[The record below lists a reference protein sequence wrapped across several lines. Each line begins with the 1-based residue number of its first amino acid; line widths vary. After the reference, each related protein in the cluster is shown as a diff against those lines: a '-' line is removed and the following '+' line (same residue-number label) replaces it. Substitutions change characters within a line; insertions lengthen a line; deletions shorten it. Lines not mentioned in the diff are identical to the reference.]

1 MANVCVDYRLP
12 DGRPVRALN
21 GISLT
26 VKRGETIGV
35 AGRSGGGKTTWLKV
49 LLRLIHPCAGEV
61 RIQGTPLDCVSREA
75 ISRLVGYVGQSPFLF
90 AGTIEE
96 NIAYGAGQCCPEDI
110 RLAAQKACIHHEIT
124 RMPNGY
130 ETQVAERG
138 ANLSG
143 GQRQRLALARV
154 FLKNPPILVL
164 DEATA
169 ALDAISERQV
179 QEAIAKAR
187 ADRTVIL
194 VAHRLSTVADADRII
209 VFDDGRVTEQGRYRD
224 LLRGQG
230 VFAEMVR
237 SSKLA
242 PYDGLEMVRV

>member
-1 MANVCVDYRLP
+1 MLRPAIEKIIDARIRHRQHRSSKTSLVIERPDVACVDDAVGPAPSLP
-12 DGRPVRALN
+12 KDQK
-21 GISLT
+21 I
-26 VKRGETIGV
+26 
-35 AGRSGGGKTTWLKV
+35 

-61 RIQGTPLDCVSREA
+61 RIQGIPLDCVSREA

-96 NIAYGAGQCCPEDI
+96 NIAYGAGPCSPDDI

-130 ETQVAERG
+130 LSAVAERG

-194 VAHRLSTVADADRII
+194 VSAPTSTVADADRII

-237 SSKLA
+237 SEQA
-242 PYDGLEMVRV
+242 GV